1 MIGSLRGKIL
11 EKNPPEILIEVNGVG
26 YEVLMPMT
34 SIYELPDVGIEV
46 FIYTSFIVREDAQLL
61 FGFTSKEARFL
72 FRELVKVSGIG
83 PKTAL
88 AVLSTMTPSEF
99 VQAVRH
105 GETIN
110 ITKVPGIGK
119 KTAERLVIDI
129 KDKVSSWGIIEDNNP
144 LSVPMASGLS
154 SKQDGCASD
163 IEEQAVNAFVAL
175 GYKPQQASLLVHKC
189 YKEGMSVEDIIKST
203 LQSI

>member
-11 EKNPPEILIEVNGVG
+11 EKNQPEILIEVNGVG

-105 GETIN
+105 GED
-110 ITKVPGIGK
+110 
-119 KTAERLVIDI
+119 R
-129 KDKVSSWGIIEDNNP
+129 
-144 LSVPMASGLS
+144 
-154 SKQDGCASD
+154 
-163 IEEQAVNAFVAL
+163 
-175 GYKPQQASLLVHKC
+175 
-189 YKEGMSVEDIIKST
+189 KST
-203 LQSI
+203 RLNSSHQIISYAVFCLKKIICH

>member
-61 FGFTSKEARFL
+61 FGFTSKEARFI
-72 FRELVKVSGIG
+72 FRELVKVSGID
-83 PKTAL
+83 
-88 AVLSTMTPSEF
+88 
-99 VQAVRH
+99 
-105 GETIN
+105 
-110 ITKVPGIGK
+110 K

-129 KDKVSSWGIIEDNNP
+129 KDKVSSWGIIGDNNP